1 MEGRGRADEGPEP
14 LVTREIAAE
23 AAVWIARLHGPDR
36 SQRMERECRA
46 WQTRSAAHRLAFE
59 RGTDLWMDAAGVNR
73 AAVARAAATT
83 SVSAPAFAARVGRG
97 KPWPWAAALTTA
109 VLAGVLVLK
118 PWRDGETYDTGVGEQ
133 RIVMLQDGT
142 RMSLNTSTRV
152 RVALGASRRIVDVE
166 GGEALFEVAKD
177 ASRPFVVRA
186 AGSEVTATGTAFVV
200 RYTPAIEG
208 RRDALDITL
217 VEGRVVVQGATDG
230 VPSAQFTPVVEMSPG
245 ERLRVAGRLRG
256 QVGAVPEPQ
265 VDRPRVDQV
274 LAWKRGEAI
283 FDNASLTEA
292 VGEMNRYSTTLIRLA
307 DADALGG
314 LRISG
319 VFKTGD
325 NASFARAVASL
336 HGLAVH
342 ERADRLELA
351 AERGLSA
358 LP

>member
-1 MEGRGRADEGPEP
+1 MEDRGRANEEPEP

-36 SQRMERECRA
+36 SRRMERECRA
-46 WQTRSAAHRLAFE
+46 WQARSAAHRLAFE

-83 SVSAPAFAARVGRG
+83 SVSAPAFAARVGRV
-97 KPWPWAAALTTA
+97 KPWPWAAALTIA

-118 PWRDGETYDTGVGEQ
+118 PWRDGETYDAGVGEQ

-152 RVALGASRRIVDVE
+152 RVELGTSRRTVAVE

-177 ASRPFVVRA
+177 PSRPFVVRA
-186 AGSEVTATGTAFVV
+186 AGSEVTATGTAFLV
-200 RYTPAIEG
+200 RYTPAFAG
-208 RRDALDITL
+208 SRDAVDITL
-217 VEGRVVVQGATDG
+217 VEGRVVVRGVADG
-230 VPSAQFTPVVEMSPG
+230 VSLADLAPAIEMAPG
-245 ERLRVAGRLRG
+245 QRMRIAGRLKG
-256 QVGAVPEPQ
+256 QVGAPLKPQ

-283 FDNASLTEA
+283 FDNASLSEA

-307 DADALGG
+307 DAEALGG

-325 NASFARAVASL
+325 NASFARAVAAL
-336 HGLAVH
+336 HGLDVR
-342 ERADRLELA
+342 ERSDQLELA
-351 AERGLSA
+351 PR
-358 LP
+358 